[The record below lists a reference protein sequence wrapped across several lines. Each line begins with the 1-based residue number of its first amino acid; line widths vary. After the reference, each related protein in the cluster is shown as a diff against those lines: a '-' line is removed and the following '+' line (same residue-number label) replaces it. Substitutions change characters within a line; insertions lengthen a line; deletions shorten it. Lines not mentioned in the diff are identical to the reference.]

1 MSDSRKNKPKASN
14 AISGSLKDTEK
25 RRRQVFKPILDNPY
39 TQTKLWPFISPELS
53 NTILEH
59 LSQILSNL
67 GYYNGL
73 LAEAKN
79 NSSSKI
85 KTTDI
90 PEIRKE
96 ITIGFNS
103 TIKALETQASRHRS
117 RLVNRSKSHKKQCTS
132 DSAPYIK
139 YVFVAKYDITPSLL
153 TNPFP
158 VLAYTSS
165 TSANDK
171 VKLIQLPRGS
181 MSRLSSILKIENTS
195 ILGLSDNIEQ
205 AQALYNIIESEV
217 KDVEVPWLSYL
228 LSENDQKVDQQVQG
242 VFRKPA
248 VKFLNTSAPIMARKN
263 DQKATNKK
271 RKVAAE
277 AKDHVD
283 ENKTKTK

>member
-1 MSDSRKNKPKASN
+1 MSDNRKNKTKASN

-67 GYYNGL
+67 GFYNGL

-79 NSSSKI
+79 NSSSKM
-85 KTTDI
+85 KSTDI

-117 RLVNRSKSHKKQCTS
+117 RLVKKKSHKKQRTS

-181 MSRLSSILKIENTS
+181 MSRLSSILKIENTG

-217 KDVEVPWLSYL
+217 KDVEVPWLGYL

-271 RKVAAE
+271 RKDAAE
-277 AKDHVD
+277 AKTHVD
-283 ENKTKTK
+283 ENKTK

>member
-1 MSDSRKNKPKASN
+1 MSENKKNKNKSSN

-39 TQTKLWPFISPELS
+39 TQTKLWPYISPELS

-67 GYYNGL
+67 GSYNGL
-73 LAEAKN
+73 VAEAKKNN
-79 NSSSKI
+79 NSKM

-103 TIKALETQASRHRS
+103 TIKALETQASRHRQI
-117 RLVNRSKSHKKQCTS
+117 LTNKSKKHKKQRIS
-132 DSAPYIK
+132 DPSPYIK
-139 YVFVAKYDITPSLL
+139 YVFVAKYDITSSLL

-158 VLAYTSS
+158 VLAFTSS
-165 TSANDK
+165 TSVNDR

-181 MSRLSSILKIENTS
+181 MSRLSSILKIENAS

-205 AQALYNIIESEV
+205 AQALYELIKAEV
-217 KDVEVPWLSYL
+217 KDVEAPWLDHL
-228 LSENDQKVDQQVQG
+228 FSENDLQVPG

-248 VKFLNTSAPIMARKN
+248 VKFLSTSAPIMAKKN
-263 DQKATNKK
+263 DQKAKNKSKKEKEPAELKDTNN
-271 RKVAAE
+271 
-277 AKDHVD
+277 
-283 ENKTKTK
+283 ENKSK

>member
-1 MSDSRKNKPKASN
+1 MSDNKKNKTKASS

-39 TQTKLWPFISPELS
+39 TQSKLWPFISPELS

-67 GYYNGL
+67 GHYNGL
-73 LAEAKN
+73 HAEAKKDN
-79 NSSSKI
+79 SSKI

-103 TIKALETQASRHRS
+103 TIKALETQASKHRY
-117 RLVNRSKSHKKQCTS
+117 RLTKKSKTHKKQRTS
-132 DSAPYIK
+132 DFGTNIK

-153 TNPFP
+153 TSPFP

-165 TSANDK
+165 TSANDR

-205 AQALYNIIESEV
+205 AQALYNVIDSEV

-228 LSENDQKVDQQVQG
+228 FSESDQVADQQVQG

-248 VKFLNTSAPIMARKN
+248 VKFLNTSAPIMAKRN
-263 DQKATNKK
+263 DQKAENKK
-271 RKVAAE
+271 RKNAAE
-277 AKDHVD
+277 ATNKI
-283 ENKTKTK
+283 EEKKTK

>member
-1 MSDSRKNKPKASN
+1 MSENKKNKSKSSI
-14 AISGSLKDTEK
+14 AISGSLKDAEK

-39 TQTKLWPFISPELS
+39 TQTKLWPYISPELS

-67 GYYNGL
+67 GSYNEL
-73 LAEAKN
+73 AAEAKKNN
-79 NSSSKI
+79 NSKM
-85 KTTDI
+85 KTTDV

-103 TIKALETQASRHRS
+103 TIKALETQASRHRKM
-117 RLVNRSKSHKKQCTS
+117 LTKKSKIHKKQRIS
-132 DSAPYIK
+132 DPYIK
-139 YVFVAKYDITPSLL
+139 YVFVAKYDITSSLL

-158 VLAYTSS
+158 VLAFTSS
-165 TSANDK
+165 TSANDR

-181 MSRLSSILKIENTS
+181 MSRLSSILKIKNTS

-205 AQALYNIIESEV
+205 AQALYELIRSEV

-228 LSENDQKVDQQVQG
+228 FSQDNLQEPG

-248 VKFLNTSAPIMARKN
+248 VKFVSTSAPIMAKKN
-263 DQKATNKK
+263 DQKAKNKSK
-271 RKVAAE
+271 KESAE
-277 AKDHVD
+277 SKDNID
-283 ENKTKTK
+283 ENKTK

>member
-1 MSDSRKNKPKASN
+1 MSDNRKNKTKASN

-67 GYYNGL
+67 GFYNGL

-79 NSSSKI
+79 NSSSKM
-85 KTTDI
+85 KSTDI

-117 RLVNRSKSHKKQCTS
+117 RLVKKKSHKKQRTS
-132 DSAPYIK
+132 DPAPYIK

-181 MSRLSSILKIENTS
+181 MSRLSSILKIENTG
-195 ILGLSDNIEQ
+195 ILGLSDNIDK
-205 AQALYNIIESEV
+205 AQALYNIIETEV
-217 KDVEVPWLSYL
+217 KDVEVPWLGYL

-271 RKVAAE
+271 RKDAAE
-277 AKDHVD
+277 AKNHVD
-283 ENKTKTK
+283 ENKTK